1 MDFNSLGANS
11 TVHVLRKKPFL
22 YVTGVFKSKT
32 GQQPLQ
38 MYPIQSNPPKA
49 DIVISVNGSDE
60 VLPSVPLNVETLEY
74 GGSYYSTS
82 VDGIMQAMTNMMQ
95 MATKGKEEQPYYDEV
110 LAKGEGYMEQL
121 NPQYGESKRQ
131 ARIVKNLQDRQDAQD
146 KKLDEILS
154 FMRDLSGS
162 PKK

>member
-1 MDFNSLGANS
+1 MDFNSIGANS

-32 GQQPLQ
+32 GQQSQSL
-38 MYPIQSNPPKA
+38 YPIQNTPPKA
-49 DIVISVNGSDE
+49 DVVISVNGSDE
-60 VLPSVPLNVETLEY
+60 ILPSVPLNVETIEY
-74 GGSYYSTS
+74 NGSYYSTTIE
-82 VDGIMQAMTNMMQ
+82 GIMQAMTNMMQ
-95 MATKGKEEQPYYDEV
+95 MATKGKEEQPYYDDV
-110 LAKGEGYMEQL
+110 LTKGEGYMEQL
-121 NPQYGESKRQ
+121 NPPYGESKRQ
-131 ARIVKNLQDRQDAQD
+131 ARIVKELQERVDSQD